1 MQTSTVQKIRE
12 QFAPMAIFKDPSS
25 TNSLFAGR
33 NLPSFV
39 KDFILK
45 RYISADGSVNRQGL
59 TDFLDKVIPERQTE
73 VKDRLDAGEEL
84 TLLTRF
90 IIYIDL
96 VKGLRRFG
104 IPDIGIKINEGQIPQ
119 YVYKNHRGEL
129 VDGEKWG
136 IIKITVLPDEDGKKN
151 HVEMVDYKPFKP
163 YKSVDIDYLRN
174 ARASFSIQEWIDVLL
189 SAMEYEADGFEST
202 TQKMEFLTRL
212 LIFVEP
218 RLNVIELAP
227 KGTGKSFVFGNLSKY
242 GWLVSGGKVTR
253 AKLFY
258 DKAKQQ
264 NGIIKNHDFTAFD
277 EIQTIIFQEPAEIQA
292 ALKSYL
298 ESGKTT
304 IDNNEFSSECGLMIM
319 GNIPLNEQ
327 RRPLNYRY
335 FDSLP
340 QSFRESALLDR
351 FHCFIEGWHLPR
363 VNNGIIYKGWTIN
376 VEYFSEILHTLR
388 TQNIYGLLFDALVG
402 YDKNADTRDFNAV
415 KRIAVGYMK
424 LLFPHWTS
432 VSDINK
438 DDFDTYCL
446 QPAIRRRG
454 IIKEQCHYIDPEFKT
469 SMPYFW
475 IKEESNI
482 SPTASNNMGVEE
494 NQLF

>member
-1 MQTSTVQKIRE
+1 MNELLSNKVRE
-12 QFAPMAIFKDPSS
+12 QFAAMTIYKDPTS
-25 TNSLFAGR
+25 TGSLFAGR

-39 KDFILK
+39 KDFLLK
-45 RYISADGSVNRQGL
+45 RYINPDGTVDRQKL
-59 TDFLDKVIPERQTE
+59 TIFLDQVIPKEGTE
-73 VKDRLDAGEEL
+73 VKDKLGEGKEV
-84 TLLTRF
+84 TLLCRF
-90 IIYIDL
+90 IVYIDL

-104 IPDIGIKINEGQIPQ
+104 IPDLGIKTTEGVIPE
-119 YVYKNHRGEL
+119 YVYTKHPGEL

-136 IIKITVLPDEDGKKN
+136 IIKLSVIPDDDGRKN

-163 YKSVDIDYLRN
+163 YRSVDITYLRN
-174 ARASFSIQEWIDVLL
+174 AREAFTTREWIDVLL
-189 SAMEYEADGFEST
+189 SAMEYDADGFESM
-202 TQKMEFLTRL
+202 TQKLEFISRL

-218 RLNVIELAP
+218 RLNTVELAP

-258 DKAKQQ
+258 DKARQQ
-264 NGIIKNHDFTAFD
+264 NGIMKNHDFTAFD

-304 IDNNEFSSECGLMIM
+304 IDNNEFSSECGLMLM
-319 GNIPLNEQ
+319 GNIPLNEHK
-327 RRPLNYRY
+327 RPINYRY

-363 VNNGIIYKGWTIN
+363 INEGIIYKGWTMN
-376 VEYFSEILHTLR
+376 VEYFSEILHSMR
-388 TQNIYGLLFDALVG
+388 TQNIYGLLFDQLVG
-402 YDKNADTRDFNAV
+402 KDKDADTRDTKAV
-415 KRIAVGYMK
+415 KKIAVGYMK

-432 VSDINK
+432 VSQVDL
-438 DDFDTYCL
+438 DEFDTYCL

-469 SMPYFW
+469 TMPNFW
-475 IKEESNI
+475 IKNQ
-482 SPTASNNMGVEE
+482 GVVE
-494 NQLF
+494 NELF

>member
-45 RYISADGSVNRQGL
+45 RYINADGSVNRQGL

-151 HVEMVDYKPFKP
+151 HVEMIDYKPFKP

-363 VNNGIIYKGWTIN
+363 INKGIIYKGWTIN

-388 TQNIYGLLFDALVG
+388 TQNIYGLLFDTLVG

>member
-1 MQTSTVQKIRE
+1 MDTNIMDKIRE
-12 QFAPMAIFKDPSS
+12 QFPAMVIYKDPSATS
-25 TNSLFAGR
+25 SLFAGR

-45 RYISADGSVNRQGL
+45 RYIKEDGSVDRVCL
-59 TDFLDKVIPERQTE
+59 TDFLDKVIPQKQTE
-73 VKDRLDAGEEL
+73 VKDRLSSGEEL

-90 IIYIDL
+90 VVYIDL
-96 VKGLRRFG
+96 VKGVRRFG
-104 IPDIGIKINEGQIPQ
+104 IPDLGIKINEGQIPE
-119 YVYKNHRGEL
+119 YVYRQHQGEL

-136 IIKITVLPDEDGKKN
+136 IIKLSVLPDEDGKKN
-151 HVEMVDYKPFKP
+151 HVEMVDYKAFKP
-163 YKSVDIDYLRN
+163 YRSVDIDYFRS
-174 ARASFSIQEWIDVLL
+174 ARKTFSIQEWIDFLL
-189 SAMEYEADGFEST
+189 SAMEYDPTGFENL
-202 TQKMEFLTRL
+202 TQKIEFITRL

-253 AKLFY
+253 AKLFF

-304 IDNNEFSSECGLMIM
+304 IDNNEFTSECGLMIM
-319 GNIPLNEQ
+319 GNIPLNSQ
-327 RRPLNYRY
+327 HRPLNFRY

-340 QSFRESALLDR
+340 PSFRESALLDR

-363 VNNGIIYKGWTIN
+363 VNKGMIYKGWTIN

-388 TQNIYGLLFDALVG
+388 TQNIYGLIFDSIVG
-402 YDKNADTRDFNAV
+402 CDKNADTRDFNAI
-415 KRIAVGYMK
+415 KRTTVAYMK
-424 LLFPHWTS
+424 LLFPQWIH
-432 VSDINK
+432 VEDVDL
-438 DDFDTYCL
+438 DDFETYCL
-446 QPAIRRRG
+446 QPAVHRRG
-454 IIKEQCHYIDPEFKT
+454 IIKEQCHYIDEEFKT
-469 SMPYFW
+469 SMPGFW
-475 IKEESNI
+475 IKTQETTI
-482 SPTASNNMGVEE
+482 AS
-494 NQLF
+494 

>member
-1 MQTSTVQKIRE
+1 MQTSTVQKVRE
-12 QFAPMAIFKDPSS
+12 QFASMAIYKDPAS

-45 RYISADGSVNRQGL
+45 RYINEDGSVNRPEL
-59 TDFLDKVIPERQTE
+59 TGFLDMVIPQKQTE
-73 VKDRLDAGEEL
+73 VKDRLSSGEEL
-84 TLLTRF
+84 TLLARF

-96 VKGLRRFG
+96 VKGVRRFG
-104 IPDIGIKINEGQIPQ
+104 IPDLGIKINEGQIPE
-119 YVYKNHRGEL
+119 YVYKNHQGEL

-136 IIKITVLPDEDGKKN
+136 IVKLTVLPDADGKKN

-163 YKSVDIDYLRN
+163 YRSVDIDYLRG
-174 ARASFSIQEWIDVLL
+174 ARAAFSTSEWIDVLL
-189 SAMEYEADGFEST
+189 SAMEYEADGFETT
-202 TQKMEFLTRL
+202 TQKLEFLSRL

-264 NGIIKNHDFTAFD
+264 NGIIKNHDFTVLD
-277 EIQTIIFQEPAEIQA
+277 EIQTIVFQEPAEIQA

-327 RRPLNYRY
+327 RRPANYRY
-335 FDSLP
+335 FGSLP
-340 QSFRESALLDR
+340 ASFRESALLDR
-351 FHCFIEGWHLPR
+351 FHCFIEGWNLPR
-363 VNNGIIYKGWTIN
+363 IHKGIIYRGWTLN
-376 VEYFSEILHTLR
+376 VEYFSEILHSLR
-388 TQNIYGLLFDALVG
+388 TQNVYGLLFDELVAC
-402 YDKNADTRDFNAV
+402 DKNADTRDFNAV
-415 KRIAVGYMK
+415 KRITVAYMK
-424 LLFPHWTS
+424 LLFPHWTQAS
-432 VSDINK
+432 EVDSEV
-438 DDFDTYCL
+438 FDTYCL

-454 IIKEQCHYIDPEFKT
+454 IIKEQCHYIDVEFKT
-469 SMPYFW
+469 AMPHFW
-475 IKEESNI
+475 LK
-482 SPTASNNMGVEE
+482 
-494 NQLF
+494 